1 MPMSNDWFYDY
12 FINELKAIRRN
23 SIPKPLAY
31 DYMPEGYP
39 EKNIQTVTL
48 MEEQEVDFSIRTG
61 ELVGAQSPVQF
72 IPVLGQ
78 TYTISFDGVEYECEA
93 KSPEAGWIYFG
104 NLHIMMPSK
113 EDTGEPFIYT
123 NEGSWLWMGSSG
135 TIEMGNHTIGVTNVT
150 ETITPMAE
158 EFLPNITTG
167 EITTLH
173 INVTAVNLETME
185 VTFTADKTPVE
196 MQQASANGPV
206 WCVVSFAAGIIA
218 EEAVSYGAPP
228 AWYGGAPAFGAATA
242 AVHGD
247 DGSNKTGY
255 AVRQGFH
262 DTWILDL
269 SAFGT

>member
-1 MPMSNDWFYDY
+1 MSNNWFYDY
-12 FINELKAIRRN
+12 FINEVKAIRRN
-23 SIPKPLAY
+23 SIPKPLTY

-39 EKNIQTVTL
+39 EKNVQIVTL
-48 MEEQEVDFSIRTG
+48 MEEQEVDFSIETG
-61 ELVGAQSPVQF
+61 ELVGAYSPVQF
-72 IPVLGQ
+72 VPVLGQ

-150 ETITPMAE
+150 ETITLMAE

-167 EITTLH
+167 GVTTLH
-173 INVTAVNLETME
+173 INVTAINTETME
-185 VTFTADKTPVE
+185 ATFTADKTPME
-196 MQQASANGPV
+196 MMRASANGPI
-206 WCVVSFAAGIIA
+206 WCVVTFAAGIMG
-218 EEAVSYGAPP
+218 EEALSFGLPP
-228 AWYGGAPAFGAATA
+228 AWIGGEIAFGFAIGI
-242 AVHGD
+242 VHEDNGN
-247 DGSNKTGY
+247 NKSAC
-255 AVRQGFH
+255 AVRQGLS

-269 SAFGT
+269 SVFGS